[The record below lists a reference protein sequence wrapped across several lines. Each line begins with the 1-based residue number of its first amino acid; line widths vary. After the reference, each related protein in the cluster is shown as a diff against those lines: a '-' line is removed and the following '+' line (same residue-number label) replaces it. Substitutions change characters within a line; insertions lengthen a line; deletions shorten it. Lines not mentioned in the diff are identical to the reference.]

1 MLKVDLHIHTYN
13 SPDSGAPISSIV
25 NRCLQ
30 MGLDCIAVTDH
41 NTIKGALEVRDA
53 APFQVIVGEEVKS
66 ASGDIIGLFLNET
79 VPKGLSARDTIDA
92 IKSQGGLVLI
102 PHPFDRFRPS
112 AIGKDA
118 LLDILPS
125 VDAIE
130 AFNAHN
136 LLARDNR
143 RAEEFT
149 AEKQV
154 IPAACSDSHT
164 PLELGRTYM
173 EMDEFDGT
181 PEGFLDSLSRANLVK
196 KRCNQALRLTTVAVK
211 ARRALGFK

>member
-1 MLKVDLHIHTYN
+1 MD
-13 SPDSGAPISSIV
+13 
-25 NRCLQ
+25 RCLRT
-30 MGLDCIAVTDH
+30 GLNCIAVTDH

-53 APFQVIVGEEVKS
+53 APFPVIVGEEVKS

-79 VPKGLSARDTIDA
+79 IPKGMSALDTVDA
-92 IKSQGGLVLI
+92 IKSQGGLVLV
-102 PHPFDRFRPS
+102 PHPFDRFRSS
-112 AIGKDA
+112 AIGMEA
-118 LLDILPS
+118 LLEILPH

-130 AFNAHN
+130 SFNAHN

-154 IPAACSDSHT
+154 IAAACSDSHT

-173 EMDEFDGT
+173 EMEEFDGT
-181 PEGFLDSLSRANLVK
+181 PEGFLDSLSRATLVK
-196 KRCNQALRLTTVAVK
+196 RRCNQALRLSPMAVK